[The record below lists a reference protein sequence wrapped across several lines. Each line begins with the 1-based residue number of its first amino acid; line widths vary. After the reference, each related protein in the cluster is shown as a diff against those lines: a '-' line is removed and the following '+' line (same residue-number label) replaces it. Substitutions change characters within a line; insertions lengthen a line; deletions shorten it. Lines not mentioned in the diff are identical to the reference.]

1 MEAVALKEEAI
12 EEAEKTGKKLPK
24 NTSGEIIVKQSDEQ
38 LIEIKEEI
46 KASLGEFVAEESIKA
61 ANKVNELREAR
72 GIPPIQVDIEKTK
85 AA

>member
-1 MEAVALKEEAI
+1 
-12 EEAEKTGKKLPK
+12 LPK

-72 GIPPIQVDIEKTK
+72 GIPSIQVDIEKTK

>member
-1 MEAVALKEEAI
+1 M
-12 EEAEKTGKKLPK
+12 
-24 NTSGEIIVKQSDEQ
+24 
-38 LIEIKEEI
+38 IEIKEEI